1 MITMQNKNGNQQ
13 MLESLMKQLGP
24 QDKKRLDALLSD
36 KAACEKILNSP
47 EAQKLMKEL
56 GGK

>member
-1 MITMQNKNGNQQ
+1 MQNKNGNQQ